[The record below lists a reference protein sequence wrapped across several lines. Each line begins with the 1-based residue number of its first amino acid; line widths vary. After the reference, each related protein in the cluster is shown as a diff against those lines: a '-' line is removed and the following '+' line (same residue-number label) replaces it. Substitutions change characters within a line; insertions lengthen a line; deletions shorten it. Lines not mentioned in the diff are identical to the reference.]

1 MGDMERVIATHHHM
15 GHQLDVVES
24 VDDDDITIRFVVD
37 GELLPVEAHPDR
49 TPTDEEAVALLAT
62 FPEAHTTDAPPAQAT
77 NRSVLHPREIIALLD
92 ALDDEHKAHATYKQV
107 IADFGQV
114 LPFANIVESEARHIA
129 ALTELMQR
137 YEVPVPTNPWPG
149 KVPRY
154 ESLAHACADAVT
166 AEIEN
171 AALYERLL
179 AATDRPDIRA
189 VLQNLQEA
197 SQQRHLPAFQR
208 CAQRGSH
215 GEEHPVQRQHRRRG
229 HK

>member
-1 MGDMERVIATHHHM
+1 MERVIATHHHM

-24 VDDDDITIRFVVD
+24 VDDDDTTIRFVVD
-37 GELLPVEAHPDR
+37 GELLPVESHPDR
-49 TPTDEEAVALLAT
+49 IPTDEEATSLLAT
-62 FPEAHTTDAPPAQAT
+62 FPGAHTTDASPAKAA
-77 NRSVLHPREIIALLD
+77 NHSVLHPREIIALLD
-92 ALDDEHKAHATYKQV
+92 ALDDEHKAHATYRQV
-107 IADFGQV
+107 IDDFGAV
-114 LPFANIVESEARHIA
+114 LPFANIVESEERHIA

-137 YEVPVPTNPWPG
+137 YGVPVPTNPWPG

-189 VLQNLQEA
+189 VLQNLHEA

-208 CAQRGSH
+208 CTQRGRP
-215 GEEHPVQRQHRRRG
+215 GEEHHPVQRQHRHRG